1 MRTLTYFQARQLVGG
16 RHRLNRLWRAWLS
29 KQKLGKERPDG
40 EPLVTIER
48 GVYLTLMSFRGKAG
62 WEDHTYVITGDHAAV
77 ERICRQLAAGQ
88 HSILTLEDY
97 RRTIGTLA

>member
-1 MRTLTYFQARQLVGG
+1 
-16 RHRLNRLWRAWLS
+16 
-29 KQKLGKERPDG
+29 
-40 EPLVTIER
+40 
-48 GVYLTLMSFRGKAG
+48 
-62 WEDHTYVITGDHAAV
+62 VITGDHAAV